1 MTEENS
7 TPTPKWM
14 TELKSWGID
23 VEAFDAKWQQSGE
36 DAKAQFRE
44 ALANAAAEYEADQA
58 EMAAAVES
66 VREDAKKFV
75 QQMGT
80 AWDEMVA
87 SIHEELNPKKQDGDN
102 AES

>member
-7 TPTPKWM
+7 TPKPQWM
-14 TELKSWGID
+14 ADLKAWGID
-23 VEAFDAKWQQSGE
+23 VEAFDAKWQQSGD
-36 DAKAQFRE
+36 DAKTQFKE
-44 ALANAAAEYEADQA
+44 ALAKAEADYEADKA
-58 EMAAAVES
+58 EVAANVDAI
-66 VREDAKKFV
+66 REDVKKFV
-75 QQMGT
+75 NQMGT